1 MIFGFWGVLFLCY
14 CNSEDNLTASQ
25 DGVLQWLNLGC
36 FMILETEWCLILFL
50 KLGLTLCCYEIEW
63 IQFED
68 CMVIHFCLGNFSS

>member
-50 KLGLTLCCYEIEW
+50 KLGLTYVATRLN
-63 IQFED
+63 
-68 CMVIHFCLGNFSS
+68 GFSLRIAWLYIFA